1 MGASKLT
8 VVGVVLRE
16 CAVLAVAGVLVGISA
31 TYGVRYLLN
40 MRFPG
45 FAFELTGAWIVYG
58 AVIAFAGSLCGALYP
73 AWMAARKDPIDALAY
88 E

>member
-16 CAVLAVAGVLVGISA
+16 SALLAVAGVLVGIVA
-31 TYGVRYLLN
+31 TFGVRTLLAV
-40 MRFPG
+40 RFPG

-58 AVIAFAGSLCGALYP
+58 ALIAFVGSLCGALYP